1 MRAALRRDQGRRGPL
16 PAAPRSKQD
25 RRVLFPAAFRRALS
39 RWALFAVTLALVLV
53 LFFPILWMVRISL
66 TAKPDLFILP
76 PKPLLQNINLDG
88 YRGLLARTN
97 FLRYYLNSIIVA
109 AGTVLVCLIAGM
121 LAAYSFSR
129 FEYRGKKALMVAA
142 LSAQMFPWALLLI
155 SVYIFFIRLRMLD
168 TYLGLIV
175 AHSTFA
181 LPLTIWIT
189 KSYFDTIPREL
200 EESAFM
206 DGCGHM
212 RTLMRIII
220 PVSYPGILAAGIYV
234 FIFSWNDFLF
244 GLTLT
249 SKDHMRILAPG
260 IALSFIGE
268 YEYRWVE
275 MMSTSIA
282 ITIPVVILFLLL
294 QRYFIEGLTAG
305 ALKE

>member
-1 MRAALRRDQGRRGPL
+1 
-16 PAAPRSKQD
+16 
-25 RRVLFPAAFRRALS
+25 
-39 RWALFAVTLALVLV
+39 
-53 LFFPILWMVRISL
+53 
-66 TAKPDLFILP
+66 
-76 PKPLLQNINLDG
+76 
-88 YRGLLARTN
+88 
-97 FLRYYLNSIIVA
+97 VA
-109 AGTVLVCLIAGM
+109 VCLVAGL

-129 FEYRGKKALMVAA
+129 FEYRGKKTLMVIA
-142 LSAQMFPWALLLI
+142 LSAQMFPWAMMLI
-155 SVYIFFIRLRMLD
+155 SVYIFFIKLRLLD
-168 TYLGLIV
+168 SYAGLIA

-189 KSYFDTIPREL
+189 KSYFDSIPREL
-200 EESAFM
+200 EESAFI
-206 DGCGHM
+206 DGCSRM
-212 RTLMRIII
+212 RTLMRIVV

-249 SKDHMRILAPG
+249 SRDKMRILAPG

-282 ITIPVVILFLLL
+282 ISIPVVVLFLLL

>member
-1 MRAALRRDQGRRGPL
+1 MEATQSIRAFIRRRHLSQWL
-16 PAAPRSKQD
+16 
-25 RRVLFPAAFRRALS
+25 LFV
-39 RWALFAVTLALVLV
+39 VTLALVLV
-53 LFFPILWMVRISL
+53 LFFPILWMVRISF

-76 PKPLLQNINLDG
+76 PKPLLKNLNLDG
-88 YRGLLARTN
+88 YRGLLERTN

-109 AGTVLVCLIAGM
+109 AGTVAVCLVAGL

-129 FEYRGKKALMVAA
+129 FEYRGKKTLMVIA
-142 LSAQMFPWALLLI
+142 LSAQMFPWAMMLI
-155 SVYIFFIRLRMLD
+155 SVYIFFIKLRLLD
-168 TYLGLIV
+168 SYIGLIA

-189 KSYFDTIPREL
+189 KSYFDSIPREL
-200 EESAFM
+200 EESAFI
-206 DGCGHM
+206 DGCSRM
-212 RTLMRIII
+212 RTLMRIVV

-249 SKDHMRILAPG
+249 SRDKMRILAPG

-282 ITIPVVILFLLL
+282 ISIPVVVLFLLL

>member
-1 MRAALRRDQGRRGPL
+1 MKTMQDLRTFIRRWDLGRWL
-16 PAAPRSKQD
+16 
-25 RRVLFPAAFRRALS
+25 
-39 RWALFAVTLALVLV
+39 LFALTLALVLF
-53 LFFPILWMVRISL
+53 LFFPIIWMVRISL

-76 PKPLLQNINLDG
+76 PKPLLRNLNFGG
-88 YRGLLARTN
+88 YLGLLARTN

-109 AGTVLVCLIAGM
+109 LGTVAVSLVAGM

-129 FEYRGKKALMVAA
+129 FDYRGKKTLMVVA
-142 LSAQMFPWALLLI
+142 LSSQMFPWAMLLI
-155 SVYIFFIRLRMLD
+155 SVYIFFIRLHLLD
-168 TYLGLIV
+168 SYLGLIL
-175 AHSTFA
+175 AHTTFA

-189 KSYFDTIPREL
+189 KSYFDSIPREL

-206 DGCGHM
+206 DGCSRM
-212 RTLMRIII
+212 RTLGRIIV
-220 PVSYPGILAAGIYV
+220 PVSTPGILAAGIYV

-249 SKDHMRILAPG
+249 SKDRMRILAPG
-260 IALSFIGE
+260 ISLSFIGE

-282 ITIPVVILFLLL
+282 ISIPVVIMFLVL

>member
-1 MRAALRRDQGRRGPL
+1 MKTMQNLRTFVRRWDLGRWL
-16 PAAPRSKQD
+16 
-25 RRVLFPAAFRRALS
+25 LFV
-39 RWALFAVTLALVLV
+39 VTLALVLF
-53 LFFPILWMVRISL
+53 LFFPIIWMVRISL

-76 PKPLLQNINLDG
+76 PKPLLQNLNFGG

-109 AGTVLVCLIAGM
+109 IGTVAVSLVAGM

-129 FEYRGKKALMVAA
+129 FDYRGKKTLMVVA
-142 LSAQMFPWALLLI
+142 LSSQMFPWAMLLI
-155 SVYIFFIRLRMLD
+155 SVYIFFIKLHLLD
-168 TYLGLIV
+168 SYFGLIL
-175 AHSTFA
+175 AHTTFA

-189 KSYFDTIPREL
+189 KSYFDSIPREL

-206 DGCGHM
+206 DGCSRM
-212 RTLMRIII
+212 RTLGKIIV

-249 SKDHMRILAPG
+249 SKDTMRILAPG
-260 IALSFIGE
+260 ISLSFIGE

-282 ITIPVVILFLLL
+282 ISIPVVIMFLVL

>member
-1 MRAALRRDQGRRGPL
+1 MKTMQDLRTFVRRWDLGRWL
-16 PAAPRSKQD
+16 
-25 RRVLFPAAFRRALS
+25 
-39 RWALFAVTLALVLV
+39 LFALTLALVLF
-53 LFFPILWMVRISL
+53 LFFPIIWMVRISL

-76 PKPLLQNINLDG
+76 PRPLLRNLNFGG
-88 YRGLLARTN
+88 YLGLLARTN

-109 AGTVLVCLIAGM
+109 LGTVAVSLVAGM

-129 FEYRGKKALMVAA
+129 FDYRGKKTLMIVA
-142 LSAQMFPWALLLI
+142 LSSQMFPWAMLLI
-155 SVYIFFIRLRMLD
+155 SVYIFFIRLHLLD
-168 TYLGLIV
+168 SYLGLIL
-175 AHSTFA
+175 AHTTFA

-189 KSYFDTIPREL
+189 KSYFDSIPREL

-206 DGCGHM
+206 DGCGRM
-212 RTLMRIII
+212 RTLGRIIV
-220 PVSYPGILAAGIYV
+220 PVSTPGILAAGIYV

-249 SKDHMRILAPG
+249 SKDTDADPGPG
-260 IALSFIGE
+260 ISLSFIGE

-282 ITIPVVILFLLL
+282 ISIPVVIMFLVL